1 MKVYEN
7 NNKESFEFE
16 TQGRITK
23 QRIFIY
29 FWIHLR
35 RGEGP
40 RGVAK
45 KLLD

>member
-23 QRIFIY
+23 QRLYLFLNT
-29 FWIHLR
+29 FEER
-35 RGEGP
+35 RGAQGSC
-40 RGVAK
+40 
-45 KLLD
+45 